1 MKVLAIASGGGH
13 WTELM
18 RLRPAF
24 EELEVTYVT
33 VRKHYAEDVAGHRFF
48 VIPDATRWDRVKL
61 VWLVLRL
68 VWILVRVRPEVVVTT
83 GSAPGFL
90 AIRIG
95 RFFRARTVWIDSFAN
110 TEQMSLSGKM
120 AGRYADLW
128 LTQWEHLASED
139 GPEYAGA
146 VL

>member
-1 MKVLAIASGGGH
+1 MKVLAVASGGGH

-24 EELEVTYVT
+24 EGADVTYVT
-33 VRKHYAEDVAGHRFF
+33 VQRYYADDVAGHRFF

-61 VWLVLRL
+61 VLLVLRL
-68 VWILVRVRPEVVVTT
+68 VWILLRVRPDAVVTT

-90 AIRIG
+90 ALRFG
-95 RFFRARTVWIDSFAN
+95 RLFRARTVWIDSFAN
-110 TEQMSLSGKM
+110 TEEMSLSGKL

-128 LTQWEHLASED
+128 LTQWAHLANED
-139 GPEYAGA
+139 GPDHAGA

>member
-1 MKVLAIASGGGH
+1 MKVLAVASGGGH

-24 EELEVTYVT
+24 EGANVTYVT
-33 VRKHYAEDVAGHRFF
+33 VQRYYADDVAGHRFF

-61 VWLVLRL
+61 VLLVLRL
-68 VWILVRVRPEVVVTT
+68 VWILLRVRPDAVVTT

-90 AIRIG
+90 ALRFG
-95 RFFRARTVWIDSFAN
+95 RLFRARTVWIDSFAN
-110 TEQMSLSGKM
+110 TEEMSLSGKL

-128 LTQWEHLASED
+128 LTQWAHLANED
-139 GPEYAGA
+139 GPDHAGA

>member
-24 EELEVTYVT
+24 DKLEVTYVT
-33 VRKHYAEDVAGHRFF
+33 VRQHYAADVAGHRFY

-61 VWLVLRL
+61 VLLILRL
-68 VWILVRVRPEVVVTT
+68 VWILLRVRPEVIVTT

-95 RFFRARTVWIDSFAN
+95 RIFRARTVWIDSFAN
-110 TEQMSLSGKM
+110 TEKLSLSGKM

-139 GPEYAGA
+139 GPEYSGA